1 MATGSLKKHNNSQ
14 LIPSFLEIVSK
25 LDSKVYSWSISS
37 DNGKLN
43 LEIVDKTETEFVH
56 ENISS
61 NGLSE
66 YSEIPARGK
75 IFSRQGLK
83 TGFPVRRHL
92 GVRTEQS
99 KQTYRTANLES
110 KIRSDKSANL
120 EPQVKDKHK
129 SPSELRRDHRRLRT
143 FISEKDHPKICGQD
157 RTCQTSLETSDSQ
170 TQTSVVTCENQTLET
185 FNPPRLESS
194 ALKVAVNQC
203 CLGTAYKIIGLQK
216 DRIDLDREQ
225 GYLCRELVKNSAA
238 DIKELK
244 DKVEEQTIEIKKRD
258 LLIQSRDL
266 LIQQCQ
272 QASAVA
278 ELNALSASI
287 HQIQTEATTTV
298 IQPPEVDPTVC
309 WNPPCKVT
317 GCTKKC
323 TACSKAVYCGKN
335 CQTAHW
341 KQHKRDSCRK

>member
-1 MATGSLKKHNNSQ
+1 MATAQEIYSSQ
-14 LIPSFLEIVSK
+14 IIPSFLESVSK
-25 LDSKVYSWSISS
+25 LDSKRYSWSIKS
-37 DNGKLN
+37 DNGKIN
-43 LEIVDKTETEFVH
+43 LEIVDKSEFRQSPTQKD
-56 ENISS
+56 NFSG
-61 NGLSE
+61 GLDFSRG
-66 YSEIPARGK
+66 IDLPARGCEGEK
-75 IFSRQGLK
+75 LKPGNPNFS
-83 TGFPVRRHL
+83 RRHL
-92 GVRTEQS
+92 GVHTTRKVENFQTVTSDTKS
-99 KQTYRTANLES
+99 KA
-110 KIRSDKSANL
+110 
-120 EPQVKDKHK
+120 KHK
-129 SPSELRRDHRRLRT
+129 SPSERGRDSKRLQK
-143 FISEKDHPKICGQD
+143 FVSD
-157 RTCQTSLETSDSQ
+157 RKPGTDDKTCQTSLDTSDKLNQASPEFCDSHSQ
-170 TQTSVVTCENQTLET
+170 TSRQQNQTCS
-185 FNPPRLESS
+185 NPPRLESS

-203 CLGTAYKIIGLQK
+203 CLGSAYKIIGLQK
-216 DRIDLDREQ
+216 DRIDLDRE
-225 GYLCRELVKNSAA
+225 LVKNSAA
-238 DIKELK
+238 GALAFVSDIKELK

-278 ELNALSASI
+278 ELNAQLGSLAATTASI
-287 HQIQTEATTTV
+287 HQTEATTTV